1 MYHRRNLK
9 TDNSITGLLPAIITL
24 AIFIISNIFWGF
36 HVGFR
41 VLAVMIAIYSL
52 FQFRAY
58 HRVRNLT
65 YLVSAIYLST
75 FALFL
80 IFAPITKSGLD
91 KNNFTSLNKFLGFIM
106 LSLLVWLVYL
116 MFTRKVKWK
125 GREVFELA
133 AMSVKDAS
141 NGFTERPYPTGKINY
156 SRRDLFD
163 FASFLRYNQIA
174 LPFYEENKIAFVPIK
189 MGQEFKFL
197 YTNNF
202 DYKDSSWVLFDYEG
216 NVTVHISKK
225 DYLDYKENLSFD
237 QLCES
242 MGNLFKEFFELF
254 IKGEEVRIIDRLDSL
269 NISIFK

>member
-9 TDNSITGLLPAIITL
+9 SDNSINGLVPALVSL
-24 AIFIISNIFWGF
+24 ALFAISNIFWGF
-36 HVGFR
+36 HVGFK
-41 VLAVMIAIYSL
+41 VLAVIIGVYSL

-58 HRVRNLT
+58 YRVRNLT
-65 YLVSAIYLST
+65 YLVSAIYLLSFT
-75 FALFL
+75 LFL
-80 IFAPITKSGLD
+80 AFAPISSSGID
-91 KNNFTSLNKFLGFIM
+91 KRNFTSFNKFLAFAMI
-106 LSLLVWLVYL
+106 SLLIWLVYL
-116 MFTRKVKWK
+116 MLTRKVKWK
-125 GREVFELA
+125 GREVYELA
-133 AMSVKDAS
+133 AMSVKDAT

-156 SRRDLFD
+156 SKSDLFD
-163 FASFLRYNQIA
+163 FASFLRRNQIA

-197 YTNNF
+197 YTNNAN
-202 DYKDSSWVLFDYEG
+202 YKDKSWILFDYEG

-225 DYLDYKENLSFD
+225 DYLEYKESLSFD

-269 NISIFK
+269 KINIFT

>member
-9 TDNSITGLLPAIITL
+9 TDNSITGLIPAMVSL
-24 AIFIISNIFWGF
+24 ALFVISNIFWGF
-36 HVGFR
+36 QVGFR
-41 VLAVMIAIYSL
+41 VLAIIIAIYSL

-58 HRVRNLT
+58 YRVRNLT

-75 FALFL
+75 LALFL

-91 KNNFTSLNKFLGFIM
+91 KNNFTALNKFLSFIVF
-106 LSLLVWLVYL
+106 SLLAWLIYL

-125 GREVFELA
+125 GREVYELA
-133 AMSVKDAS
+133 AMSVKDTS

-156 SRRDLFD
+156 SRRDLID
-163 FASFLRYNQIA
+163 FASFLRSNQIA
-174 LPFYEENKIAFVPIK
+174 LPFYEDNKIAFVPIK
-189 MGQEFKFL
+189 MGHEFKFL
-197 YTNNF
+197 YTNNAN
-202 DYKDSSWVLFDYEG
+202 YKDESWILFDYEG

-225 DYLDYKENLSFD
+225 DYLEYKESLSFD

-254 IKGEEVRIIDRLDSL
+254 LKGEEVRVIDRLDSL
-269 NISIFK
+269 KINIFT

>member
-36 HVGFR
+36 YVGFR
-41 VLAVMIAIYSL
+41 VLAVMIAVYSL

-58 HRVRNLT
+58 SRVRNLT
-65 YLVSAIYLST
+65 YLVSAIYLLSLS
-75 FALFL
+75 LFL
-80 IFAPITKSGLD
+80 FFAPISSSGID
-91 KNNFTSLNKFLGFIM
+91 KRNFTSLNKFLAFAVF
-106 LSLLVWLVYL
+106 SLLIWLVYL
-116 MFTRKVKWK
+116 MLTRKVKWK
-125 GREVFELA
+125 GREVYELA
-133 AMSVKDAS
+133 AMSVKDAT

-163 FASFLRYNQIA
+163 FASFLRSNQIA

-189 MGQEFKFL
+189 MGKEFKFL
-197 YTNNF
+197 YTNNY